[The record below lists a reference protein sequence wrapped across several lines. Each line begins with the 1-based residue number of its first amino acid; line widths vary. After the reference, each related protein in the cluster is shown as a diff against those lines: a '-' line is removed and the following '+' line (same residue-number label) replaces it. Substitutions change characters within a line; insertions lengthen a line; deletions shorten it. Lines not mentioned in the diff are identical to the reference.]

1 MGQRGFGVTYLAY
14 DEELCQEV
22 VLKKYRWEHGSLDN
36 EVINKRDYYKKQRK
50 AFLNE
55 ARILSSL
62 FDIKEVVKVLDYF
75 EERRTSSPY
84 KKATTG
90 KLTNGDAIYYGDI
103 LQVTYSTLTNCTI
116 DSHGKEKITVTGNV
130 TSADIY
136 MTVWS
141 DWSEWPDD
149 ADTESNTVKVESKS
163 QYRYS
168 DKATTTSTN
177 ASLPGWIQTGST
189 TSYGGWGSW
198 SVWQTNAIG
207 GSDTRQV
214 ETATVYPYYYF
225 YCKSCGRGSR
235 YPYYGSTC
243 AYCNS
248 SSYVTLDTG
257 TVDWFTNSWSS
268 STRWGST
275 SKYYQYI
282 YDYHAGA
289 NAIYWNWTDGNAQ
302 TGYRYRDRSKTI
314 TYSYYKWNDWSSWS
328 DTAYSSNG
336 NRKVDTKTVYRIKK
350 KY

>member
-62 FDIKEVVKVLDYF
+62 FDIKEVAKVLDYF

-103 LQVTYSTLTNCTI
+103 LQVTYSTLTNWTI

-141 DWSEWPDD
+141 DWRE
-149 ADTESNTVKVESKS
+149 
-163 QYRYS
+163 
-168 DKATTTSTN
+168 
-177 ASLPGWIQTGST
+177 
-189 TSYGGWGSW
+189 
-198 SVWQTNAIG
+198 
-207 GSDTRQV
+207 
-214 ETATVYPYYYF
+214 
-225 YCKSCGRGSR
+225 
-235 YPYYGSTC
+235 
-243 AYCNS
+243 
-248 SSYVTLDTG
+248 
-257 TVDWFTNSWSS
+257 
-268 STRWGST
+268 
-275 SKYYQYI
+275 
-282 YDYHAGA
+282 
-289 NAIYWNWTDGNAQ
+289 
-302 TGYRYRDRSKTI
+302 
-314 TYSYYKWNDWSSWS
+314 
-328 DTAYSSNG
+328 
-336 NRKVDTKTVYRIKK
+336 
-350 KY
+350 